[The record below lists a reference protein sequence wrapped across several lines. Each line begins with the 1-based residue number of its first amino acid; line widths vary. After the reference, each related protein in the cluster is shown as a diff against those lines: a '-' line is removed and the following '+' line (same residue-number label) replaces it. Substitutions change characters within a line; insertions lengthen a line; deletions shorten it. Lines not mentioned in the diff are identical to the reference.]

1 MYNLKSKPFYILTVK
16 FDLSSKIEKQ
26 EQKKNKKKQTRNK
39 IALTLLFL
47 YSEISFWHSDLRY
60 PNSAWQVEKHSYVL
74 NMMFDLIWNI
84 EKRKMK

>member
-47 YSEISFWHSDLRY
+47 YSEISF
-60 PNSAWQVEKHSYVL
+60 
-74 NMMFDLIWNI
+74 
-84 EKRKMK
+84 